1 MTCTGRISITAQ
13 FHEKLGT
20 LKHSLNLMRLSIGSK
35 CSSLSSGYCVAHLT
49 LDGLQY
55 SVPAADDEPYIGITA
70 SEKTITVIEVR
81 CHKGVH

>member
-1 MTCTGRISITAQ
+1 MQ
-13 FHEKLGT
+13 
-20 LKHSLNLMRLSIGSK
+20 
-35 CSSLSSGYCVAHLT
+35 CVAHLT